1 VSAPNCAKGSIK
13 AWEPGVVAHAS
24 NPRGIPEGQ
33 KRERRE
39 REREKEKKKEE
50 EEEEED
56 REIKRKEKNRIARAK
71 PGVVAHTYNPSTRE
85 AESGGS

>member
-1 VSAPNCAKGSIK
+1 MQKEASKSGSQV
-13 AWEPGVVAHAS
+13 WWHMQV
-24 NPRGIPEGQ
+24 IPEEYQ
-33 KRERRE
+33 KDRKERGE

-56 REIKRKEKNRIARAK
+56 REIKRKEKNGIARAK